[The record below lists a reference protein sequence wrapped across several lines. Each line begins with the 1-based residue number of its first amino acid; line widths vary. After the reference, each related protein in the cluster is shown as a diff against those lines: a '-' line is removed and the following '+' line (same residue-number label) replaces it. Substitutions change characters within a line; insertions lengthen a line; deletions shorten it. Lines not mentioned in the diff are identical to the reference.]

1 MTVQELWYNN
11 TFYTIEKDH
20 LIPENFHALV
30 EYGLLASK
38 KDPFD
43 PMEKALDVL
52 GHKID
57 GEHIHNFPLIEE
69 YPLTK
74 ELLALSHAWQKPESE
89 EILVASK

>member
-1 MTVQELWYNN
+1 MTVQKLCYHGN
-11 TFYTIEKDH
+11 FYDIQKDKE
-20 LIPENFHALV
+20 IPEEFHELV

-57 GEHIHNFPLIEE
+57 SVHIHNFPLIEE

-74 ELLALSHAWQKPESE
+74 DLLALSHVWKKNTTE
-89 EILVASK
+89 EFIVASK